1 MASSISEFMESPLVI
16 WAQTI
21 SQSTTGSILEY
32 QDLVDGVFLNDVME
46 LIDPRFSSD
55 VVAVKNPAYDIPSRL
70 HNLDAL
76 LKNVKFFYHE
86 ILKQLIVM
94 GLPNVVKIARDPE
107 REVEEVQRLLLLV
120 LGCAVQ
126 CEKKEEFIENIK
138 QLDLTTQH
146 AIVLHIREITDNP
159 ENVFYAP
166 WSSLAEVPSEQKE
179 EVSANLISHLKKL
192 VAERD
197 GCFTLL
203 TEYGIAA
210 YQSSGAV
217 SLDDAV
223 PPSSP
228 VKKAPPGGASSEAGV
243 ADKNHHLG
251 VELADCKSKLRR
263 MRQAVEEK
271 SETIAELK
279 EELAEKSNLVAKTR
293 QDNLELTQEAR
304 AARSYRDELDILRDK
319 ASRVDKLDLEINRY
333 KEKLNE
339 LDYYRARVEELRED
353 NLVLLDTKSML
364 EEQLATSHCRL
375 EGLVDLEDEL
385 LGAKEKLTRA
395 EAERDV
401 QRDRLTEL
409 MEEMTK
415 LECEKNQSMSES
427 NTLGKELEELVSP
440 KLLPTIY
447 YFRPK
452 TAFWTDQRTGRRTD
466 VFFLRA
472 ISLVL

>member
-1 MASSISEFMESPLVI
+1 MESPLVI

-21 SQSTTGSILEY
+21 SQSTTGSSLEY
-32 QDLVDGVFLNDVME
+32 KDLVDGIFLNDVME
-46 LIDPRFSSD
+46 LIDRRFSAES
-55 VVAVKNPAYDIPSRL
+55 VAVQNPVQDVPSRL

-94 GLPNVVKIARDPE
+94 NLPNVVKIARDPDKQ
-107 REVEEVQRLLLLV
+107 VGEVQKLLLLV

-138 QLDLTTQH
+138 QLDLATQH
-146 AIVLHIREITDNP
+146 AIVRHIQEVTDNA

-166 WSSLAEVPSEQKE
+166 WSSLAEVPSEQME
-179 EVSANLISHLKKL
+179 DVSATVISHLKKL
-192 VAERD
+192 VLERD
-197 GCFTLL
+197 GYLNLL
-203 TEYGIAA
+203 TEYVHEIAA
-210 YQSSGAV
+210 FQCSSSSSSGGLNGAD
-217 SLDDAV
+217 L

-228 VKKAPPGGASSEAGV
+228 VKKTPSVGSDAAG
-243 ADKNHHLG
+243 DRNHHLG

-263 MRQAVEEK
+263 MRTEVEEK

-279 EELAEKSNLVAKTR
+279 EELAEKTHLLAKTK

-304 AARSYRDELDILRDK
+304 AARAYRDELDILRDK
-319 ASRVDKLDLEINRY
+319 AGRVDKLDLEINRY

-364 EEQLATSHCRL
+364 EEQLATSHARL
-375 EGLVDLEDEL
+375 EGYVDLEDEL
-385 LGAKEKLTRA
+385 FGAKEKLIRT
-395 EAERDV
+395 ETERDA
-401 QRDRLTEL
+401 QRDRLAEL
-409 MEEMTK
+409 MEELTR

-440 KLLPTIY
+440 C
-447 YFRPK
+447 
-452 TAFWTDQRTGRRTD
+452 
-466 VFFLRA
+466 
-472 ISLVL
+472 VLCS